1 MLGHSGGVPG
11 DALKNTTLLGVGFA
25 LYAGRVCSQFLLQD
39 WERGP
44 WVARIYTV
52 FFFPLFSDRRFVGI
66 VCSCVRC
73 TMTNSDNSCHLGLPY
88 SVLGSPEP
96 ACSHVSPPSLT
107 NSSRLSFLYLL
118 FFSVLVSFCFVL
130 FYFFRF
136 FRPYLLLWEIIF

>member
-52 FFFPLFSDRRFVGI
+52 FFFPLFFPIGVLR
-66 VCSCVRC
+66 
-73 TMTNSDNSCHLGLPY
+73 GL
-88 SVLGSPEP
+88 SVP
-96 ACSHVSPPSLT
+96 AIAVS
-107 NSSRLSFLYLL
+107 
-118 FFSVLVSFCFVL
+118 
-130 FYFFRF
+130 
-136 FRPYLLLWEIIF
+136 

>member
-52 FFFPLFSDRRFVGI
+52 FF
-66 VCSCVRC
+66 
-73 TMTNSDNSCHLGLPY
+73 
-88 SVLGSPEP
+88 
-96 ACSHVSPPSLT
+96 
-107 NSSRLSFLYLL
+107 LSF
-118 FFSVLVSFCFVL
+118 
-130 FYFFRF
+130 FFRSAF
-136 FRPYLLLWEIIF
+136 CGDCLFLQTLYHD

>member
-52 FFFPLFSDRRFVGI
+52 FFFPLFFPIGVLR
-66 VCSCVRC
+66 
-73 TMTNSDNSCHLGLPY
+73 GL
-88 SVLGSPEP
+88 SVP
-96 ACSHVSPPSLT
+96 ANVVS
-107 NSSRLSFLYLL
+107 
-118 FFSVLVSFCFVL
+118 
-130 FYFFRF
+130 
-136 FRPYLLLWEIIF
+136 